1 VLEVGDRAYTLR
13 FGGDRI
19 ERSDVLHARPGN
31 AEATIVGDLSTGEG
45 IPEARYDC
53 VILTQVL
60 PFVWDF
66 RAALAHARGA
76 LKPGGVLLLTVP
88 GFSQIS
94 RYDAERW
101 GDFWRF
107 TSMSMERLFAEVFPD
122 ERVTIE
128 VFGNVL
134 AATAFLHGLAA
145 EELSP
150 EELDHRDPDFEVTIA
165 VRAER
170 GDPA

>member
-1 VLEVGDRAYTLR
+1 
-13 FGGDRI
+13 
-19 ERSDVLHARPGN
+19 
-31 AEATIVGDLSTGEG
+31 
-45 IPEARYDC
+45 
-53 VILTQVL
+53 
-60 PFVWDF
+60 
-66 RAALAHARGA
+66 
-76 LKPGGVLLLTVP
+76 LTVP

-107 TSMSMERLFAEVFPD
+107 TSMSVERLFAEVFPD

-150 EELDHRDPDFEVTIA
+150 GELDHRDPDFEVTIA